1 MPSKKSDSTADF
13 YFDKPSNWQSAV
25 TKLRSISLESG
36 LTEGVTYGKPTY
48 YINDAKIFLIHTF
61 KDYAALLF
69 FKGVL
74 MSDPENI
81 LIQQTPNVQ
90 SERQIRFTSLEQIME
105 MESIIKKYIQNAIE
119 VEQSGQQ
126 VVYKKTSE
134 FEMVEEFKNQ
144 LAENPELA
152 DAFYNL
158 TPGRQRGYL
167 LYFSTA
173 KQSKTRQERVE
184 KCKPYIL
191 RGKGMLKGNGFEE

>member
-1 MPSKKSDSTADF
+1 MPSKYLDTTADF
-13 YFDKPSNWQSAV
+13 YFTKPSEWQESV
-25 TKLRSISLESG
+25 RKLRQIALDCR
-36 LTEGVTYGKPTY
+36 LIEGVTYGKPTY
-48 YINDAKIFLIHTF
+48 YIDTAKIFLVHTF

-90 SERQIRFTSLEQIME
+90 SERQIRFTCLEQVAE

-119 VEQSGQQ
+119 VEKSGKQ
-126 VVYKKTSE
+126 VVYKQTSE
-134 FEMVEEFKNQ
+134 FEMIEEFKNQ
-144 LAENPELA
+144 LAESPELT
-152 DAFYNL
+152 DAFYSL

-167 LYFSTA
+167 LYFSAA
-173 KQSKTRQERVE
+173 KQSKTRLERVE
-184 KCKPYIL
+184 KCTPYIL